1 MLEGENRLA
10 QQREQI
16 RQKTALYDTIMNR
29 LHTELLLVNYLLD
42 TVPDEEDAF
51 IHQMQYA
58 AIINAYIK
66 RYSNMLLLIEEHTI
80 LDSTELSLAIQETA
94 SYLTLYGIQ
103 IYYETDETM
112 QLSGEKILTSYAV
125 LEYVIEE
132 AIHTCHAMFLTL
144 SFHKDMQMYIEMDC
158 VPSVTDFSRWKN
170 AIEQDKG
177 MLTVCTEEQTLY
189 LRLVLP
195 GEEGITDVL

>member
-1 MLEGENRLA
+1 
-10 QQREQI
+10 
-16 RQKTALYDTIMNR
+16 
-29 LHTELLLVNYLLD
+29 
-42 TVPDEEDAF
+42 
-51 IHQMQYA
+51 
-58 AIINAYIK
+58 
-66 RYSNMLLLIEEHTI
+66 MLLLIEEHTI
-80 LDSTELSLAIQETA
+80 LDSIELSLAIQETV

-103 IYYETDETM
+103 IYYETDGTM
-112 QLSGEKILTSYAV
+112 QLSGEKILTAYAV

-144 SFHKDMQMYIEMDC
+144 SFHKDMQMYIELDR

-170 AIEQDKG
+170 TIEQYKG
-177 MLTVCTEEQTLY
+177 TLTVCMEEQTLY